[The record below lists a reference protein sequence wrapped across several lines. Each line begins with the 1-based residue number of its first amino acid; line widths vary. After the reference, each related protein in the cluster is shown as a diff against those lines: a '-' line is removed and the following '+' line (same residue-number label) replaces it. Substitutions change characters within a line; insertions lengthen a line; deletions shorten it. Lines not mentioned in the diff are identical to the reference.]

1 VSAVE
6 EHNRRFWSRG
16 TELAFYDSRDLR
28 PVEVV
33 LLVRHRDA
41 LSGRVLEL
49 GSGAGRLTS
58 YLVGIASELHAVD
71 VSAAML
77 DRCKANAPG
86 AITHLGDLRDLSAF
100 ADASFG
106 AIVAPYN
113 VVDVLDDRERGA
125 LLDDLRRLLTNGG
138 LLVFST
144 HNRAAADDIRPP
156 WALPGGGPRAR
167 LRWLRTLRQATANH
181 RRLARQEVDAPDHAI
196 RNDSAH
202 DYALLHYYIDRDA
215 QQRQLEA
222 HGLELLECLELG
234 GRLVGPGERAPHCH
248 ELHYVARRAGQGR

>member
-1 VSAVE
+1 MSAPIE
-6 EHNRRFWSRG
+6 QINRRFWERG
-16 TELAFYDSRDLR
+16 WFTREYVNRRLR
-28 PVEVV
+28 PAEVL

-86 AITHLGDLRDLSAF
+86 AITPLGDLRDLSAF

-113 VVDVLDDRERGA
+113 VVDVLDDR
-125 LLDDLRRLLTNGG
+125 
-138 LLVFST
+138 
-144 HNRAAADDIRPP
+144 
-156 WALPGGGPRAR
+156 
-167 LRWLRTLRQATANH
+167 
-181 RRLARQEVDAPDHAI
+181 
-196 RNDSAH
+196 
-202 DYALLHYYIDRDA
+202 
-215 QQRQLEA
+215 
-222 HGLELLECLELG
+222 
-234 GRLVGPGERAPHCH
+234 
-248 ELHYVARRAGQGR
+248 